1 MSYNIIIPKPVQKQ
15 LKQLRRRKTMK
26 VKYDK
31 EADILIFILQDVPPV
46 NAISEQGG
54 VIISYDETGEPISI
68 EFLNA
73 SQRQFINPEETAL
86 KIDR

>member
-1 MSYNIIIPKPVQKQ
+1 
-15 LKQLRRRKTMK
+15 MK